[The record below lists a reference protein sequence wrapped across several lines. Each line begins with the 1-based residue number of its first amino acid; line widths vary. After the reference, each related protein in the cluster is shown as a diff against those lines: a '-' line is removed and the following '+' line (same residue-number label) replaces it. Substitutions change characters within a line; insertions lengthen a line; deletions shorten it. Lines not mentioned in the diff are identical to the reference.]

1 MRAPIILP
9 ILLIVTMSTPADAD
23 FAMLPSEKGE
33 ASPAP
38 PAGDTPRPTEKR
50 AKLRREPKPTPA
62 PARGFGKQ
70 IPLSFAIRQIVPSTV
85 TVRFAHEADRNALVD
100 WRGGR
105 AWPSVL
111 GDAIRSLGL
120 RAIVRERVV
129 SITHR

>member
-9 ILLIVTMSTPADAD
+9 ILLFMTMSTAADAD
-23 FAMLPSEKGE
+23 FAMLPSEKGG

-38 PAGDTPRPTEKR
+38 TAAELPRRAEKR
-50 AKLRREPKPTPA
+50 LKVRREPKPTPA
-62 PARGFGKQ
+62 RGFGNQ
-70 IPLSFAIRQIVPSTV
+70 IPLSFAIRQIVPATV
-85 TVRFAHEADRNALVD
+85 KVRFAREADRNALVD

-111 GDAIRSLGL
+111 RDAIRPLGF
-120 RAIVRERVV
+120 RAIVRERQV